1 MYTIKNEDRED
12 IQGLLIYGYARLKV
26 ACYVFFTI
34 EDKNIFKKWLKESRF
49 QNGAKSPEEYC
60 MNIAFTVQ
68 GLKTVIGS
76 LPISKET
83 GFDLAFTEGMDTEHR
98 NRILGDY
105 DLNSP
110 GNWKWGNKDDLLT
123 HGVLMLFAKDESTL
137 EGLYKKE
144 FESFKTG
151 GVRERYKIN
160 SVGLPDNKEH
170 FGFTDG
176 LSQPVMRG
184 LDFLSRE
191 DNYVNP
197 GEFILGHLN
206 EYDKYP
212 VSPTFGDFKF
222 GKNGSY
228 MVLRE
233 IEQDVKKFW
242 KTICSLTG
250 NANDTNPIKIASEML
265 GRWPNGIP
273 LVYTETEEEA
283 IRLKNEKAEE
293 LHQDPNDMGEGK
305 EKKPTMTS
313 YLNDFNYYQN
323 DPKGLKCPLGS
334 HVRRAN
340 PKDSAND
347 DPNNPNRVS
356 NRHRMLRRG
365 RPYGKPFVETMEIRD
380 IIKSLNKNDNESRGL
395 NFICF
400 NTDIER
406 QFEFV
411 QQTWLNNVKFLG
423 LYDEVDPIAG
433 VRGKKDQILPNQFT
447 EAACPI
453 RNRYNDLPT
462 FITIKGGSYF
472 FFPGFKALEYIW
484 K

>member
-1 MYTIKNEDRED
+1 MITIKNEDRQD
-12 IQGLLIYGYARLKV
+12 IQGLLIYGYARLKA
-26 ACYVFFTI
+26 ACYIFFTI
-34 EDKNIFKKWLKESRF
+34 EDRNIFKKWLKASEF
-49 QNGAKSPEEYC
+49 QNGLKSPQEYC
-60 MNIAFTVQ
+60 MNIAFTRE
-68 GLKTVIGS
+68 GLKAIMDPE
-76 LPISKET
+76 PICKEN

-105 DLNSP
+105 DLNDPSK
-110 GNWKWGNKDDLLT
+110 WKWGNKDDRLT
-123 HGVLMLFAKDESTL
+123 HGVLMLFAKDENTL

-144 FESFKTG
+144 VERFKTG

-176 LSQPVMRG
+176 ISQPVMRG

-197 GEFILGHLN
+197 GEFILGHFN
-206 EYDKYP
+206 EYDKCP
-212 VSPTFGDFKF
+212 ASPKFGDFEF
-222 GKNGSY
+222 GNNGSY
-228 MVLRE
+228 MVVRE

-242 KTICSLTG
+242 KTICRFAG
-250 NANDTNPIKIASEML
+250 NTNGTDPIKIASEMC

-293 LHQDPNDMGEGK
+293 LRQSPNEMGEGK
-305 EKKPTMTS
+305 EKKPTMIS

-323 DPKGLKCPLGS
+323 DSKGLKCPLGS

-340 PKDSAND
+340 PKDSSND
-347 DPNNPNRVS
+347 DPKNPNRVT

-365 RPYGKPFVETMEIRD
+365 RPYGKPFVETMDIRD
-380 IIKSLNKNDNESRGL
+380 IIKSLDKNDNESRGL
-395 NFICF
+395 TFVCF
-400 NTDIER
+400 NTDIKR

-411 QQTWLNNVKFLG
+411 QQTWLNNIKFLG

-433 VRGKKDQILPNQFT
+433 VRGRKREIQLNQFT
-447 EAACPI
+447 EAAAPI

-462 FITIKGGSYF
+462 FTTIKGGSYF
-472 FFPGFKALEYIW
+472 FFPGFQALAYMW